1 MTTTTLPE
9 SLSQKFKFWSFVSM
23 VLLVFVHGY
32 NLELRYLQPWTAPP
46 EPLTFTSFTEYWLAN
61 GLLRFR
67 IPMLF
72 IISGYLYAWYDA
84 TPNRARIAKR
94 ARTLLLPYVIWSAVG
109 LTVLFLFEE
118 FTYTRGLVERSH
130 IAQIDDTR
138 MFVHDYH
145 WYEVLFR
152 WLLMPASYQL
162 WFIRVLF
169 IYNAA
174 YPLIR
179 TWVLHRTGRWIFFSI
194 AFLLWLATAQ
204 FLLIDGEGLLFFS
217 LGVWIQK
224 SGFSIVSNGYQK
236 KYAIAWVVFILAA
249 TLKTWL
255 AFEGPARLGNS
266 AFTLMTLLHKIT
278 VVSGLVACWF
288 GLDFL
293 VQFFMRQKWFVWLSS
308 FSFIIYALHAPAVA
322 VLIDGMFDWL
332 APWPGYRML
341 SFVLLPLMLCACC
354 VLIGLL
360 IRTLA
365 PKTYAVLTGGR
376 GF

>member
-1 MTTTTLPE
+1 MTTTLPE

-32 NLELRYLQPWTAPP
+32 NLELRYLQPWTTPN
-46 EPLTFTSFTEYWLAN
+46 EPLTFTSFTEYLFAN

-72 IISGYLYAWYDA
+72 IISGYLYAWHDS
-84 TPNRARIAKR
+84 TPNRTRIGKR

-109 LTVLFLFEE
+109 LLVLFLFEE
-118 FTYTRGLVERSH
+118 FTYTRTLVERSH

-138 MFVHDYH
+138 LFVHDYR

-152 WLLMPASYQL
+152 WLLVPVSYQL

-179 TWVLHRTGRWIFFSI
+179 TWVMHRTGRWIFFSI
-194 AFLLWLATAQ
+194 AFLLWLASAEL
-204 FLLIDGEGLLFFS
+204 LLIEGEGLLFFS

-224 SGFSIVSNGYQK
+224 SGFSISGDGHQK
-236 KYAIAWVVFILAA
+236 KYAIWWVIFLLTAF
-249 TLKTWL
+249 LKTWL
-255 AFEGPARLGNS
+255 AFEGEALMGNQV
-266 AFTLMTLLHKIT
+266 FTILTLLHKLT
-278 VVSGLVACWF
+278 VASGLVACWF
-288 GLDFL
+288 SLDFL
-293 VQFFMRQKWFVWLSS
+293 VRFFMRQTWFVWLSG

-322 VLIDGMFDWL
+322 MLIDGMFDWL
-332 APWPGYRML
+332 APMEGYRML
-341 SFVLLPLMLCACC
+341 SFVLLPLLLSTCC
-354 VLIGLL
+354 VLVGLL

-365 PKTYAVLTGGR
+365 PRIYAVLTGGR
-376 GF
+376 GL